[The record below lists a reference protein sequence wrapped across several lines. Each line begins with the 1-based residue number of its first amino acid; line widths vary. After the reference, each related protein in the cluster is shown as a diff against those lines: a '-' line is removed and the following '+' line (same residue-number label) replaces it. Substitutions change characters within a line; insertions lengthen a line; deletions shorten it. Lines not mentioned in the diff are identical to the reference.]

1 MNYSEVEERIKK
13 KVACLV
19 KWLEDDEV
27 YLQSSALK
35 KDPLKDLQRM
45 EETEWLV
52 NATEKEKIK
61 EDKKKTP
68 IHESG

>member
-13 KVACLV
+13 KVAFLV
-19 KWLEDDEV
+19 KWLEDDEI

-45 EETEWLV
+45 EDTEWLV
-52 NATEKEKIK
+52 NLKEKEKIK
-61 EDKKKTP
+61 EDKKKSP
-68 IHESG
+68 INENG